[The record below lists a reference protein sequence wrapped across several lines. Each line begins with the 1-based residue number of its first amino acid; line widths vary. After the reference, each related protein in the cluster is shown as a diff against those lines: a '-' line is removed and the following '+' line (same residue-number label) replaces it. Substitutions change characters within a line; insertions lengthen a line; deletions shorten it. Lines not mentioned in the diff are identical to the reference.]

1 MLFIKPE
8 QTRVLIKP
16 QLVATLDDVRGI
28 RCALQTAIQLEHAT
42 IPPYLYALYS
52 LGTDNRDIADIIG
65 SVVGEEMAHFAL
77 ACNILNAIT
86 EKGQPGPGI
95 DTPEFIP
102 TYPGPLPG
110 TVESGLTV
118 PLERMSIDLVQNVFM
133 TIEAPEERIE
143 IRPEAD
149 LAQRPVT
156 IGMFYG
162 KIKQAIQDAQEK
174 HDIFTGDRSFQ
185 VAHHFASAE
194 VVEVTNVEDAT
205 NAIEKIVEQGE
216 GTTTS
221 PLEGHEPAHYYRY
234 WEIVEGRGIER
245 DPNAPPGKPPWRFS
259 GPPIPFDE
267 AKVIPVIANPQTSK
281 YPAGSAARTGCQ
293 TFNYTYTNLLKV
305 LHDTFNG
312 QPDRL
317 PAAIGLMESLN
328 EQAQALMAIDSGLG
342 GYAGPSF
349 EYQPTNQ

>member
-8 QTRVLIKP
+8 QRKLFIKP
-16 QLVATLDDVRGI
+16 ELVAALDEPDGI
-28 RCALQTAIQLEHAT
+28 RTALQNAVKLEHAT

-77 ACNILNAIT
+77 ACNILNAI
-86 EKGQPGPGI
+86 KGHPAI
-95 DTPEFIP
+95 DTPAFIP

-118 PLERMSIDLVQNVFM
+118 PLERMSIDLIQNVFM
-133 TIEAPEERIE
+133 TIEAPEERVE
-143 IRPEAD
+143 IQPA
-149 LAQRPVT
+149 AAVSQAPVT

-162 KIKQAIQDAQEK
+162 KIKQAIQEA
-174 HDIFTGDRSFQ
+174 HGNIFTGDPSFQ
-185 VAHHFASAE
+185 VTHHFASAE
-194 VVEVTNVEDAT
+194 VVPVESVEDAT
-205 NAIEKIVEQGE
+205 SAIELIVEQGE

-221 PLEGHEPAHYYRY
+221 PLEGDELAHYYRY
-234 WEIVEGRGIER
+234 WEIAEGKEIEP
-245 DPNAPPGKPPWRFS
+245 DPDAPPGTPPWRFS
-259 GPPIPFDE
+259 GPPIPFDQ
-267 AKVIPVIANPQTSK
+267 AKVLPVIANPKTSK

-342 GYAGPSF
+342 SNAGPSF